1 MANHKIINYEQLLYN
16 CISITK
22 YLNLKSN
29 MASNAMDIE
38 QITSAFNNHISI
50 KKIRKVFPEISLN
63 NLKLTKVT
71 QESVKNEIL
80 ILNTKK

>member
-1 MANHKIINYEQLLYN
+1 
-16 CISITK
+16 
-22 YLNLKSN
+22 

-38 QITSAFNNHISI
+38 QITSAFNNHVSI

-80 ILNTKK
+80 ILNTKKLSKYGSIPTTILKQSVQTYLPFFTKGYH

>member
-1 MANHKIINYEQLLYN
+1 
-16 CISITK
+16 
-22 YLNLKSN
+22 

-38 QITSAFNNHISI
+38 QITSAFNNHLSI
-50 KKIRKVFPEISLN
+50 KNVRKVFPEISLN

-71 QESVKNEIL
+71 QESIKNEIL

>member
-1 MANHKIINYEQLLYN
+1 MANHKTINYEQLLYN
-16 CISITK
+16 FISITN
-22 YLNLKSN
+22 YLNLKSH

-38 QITSAFNNHISI
+38 QITTAFNNHVSI
-50 KKIRKVFPEISLN
+50 KNVRKVFPEISLN

-71 QESVKNEIL
+71 QESIKNEIL